1 MTTST
6 LSSLLVGL
14 LVVVVAVVMASVIPV
29 EKSAVRETRAADC
42 YVDGRSIPDGHNF
55 TRFMMGP
62 CIEFKCNAGEIFPL
76 KSGCYRNGQCYP
88 IGDKYSLGCLERK
101 CTTINIWADYRL
113 TKEGYAPSPDTNSK
127 DILGK
132 WLVYYRMDLVMGGC
146 PLKGECLEIGQS
158 KTKDCTTMTCQR
170 EVIAGIHYLSIK
182 PTKIRKPFL
191 SETLHGM
198 RVRDNCRGVI
208 KQFCVYTFIQGEGT
222 GLCALLSPC
231 TGSAASP
238 LTMTTST
245 SSSLLVGLL
254 VVAVAVVMAS
264 AIPVQDA
271 IGGCFKDGECH
282 PLGDRYTQSC
292 IEQVCVS
299 TKDSTFYKIAKEGC
313 LAKDNTCVDVNSRW
327 TSGCNTYLCSRT
339 LFSRSMYSYRLEVAS
354 WGCQLDDECVPEN
367 HIITEGCHVKQCQKR
382 ESLIGFRTLRMGCP
396 FQGECLAVGELKTK
410 DCTTLTCDREDN
422 KGLHYLTIR
431 TTKLRK
437 RFLSNKLYRMRVR
450 GQPPPR
456 FLRSSSSRAD

>member
-1 MTTST
+1 
-6 LSSLLVGL
+6 
-14 LVVVVAVVMASVIPV
+14 
-29 EKSAVRETRAADC
+29 
-42 YVDGRSIPDGHNF
+42 
-55 TRFMMGP
+55 
-62 CIEFKCNAGEIFPL
+62 
-76 KSGCYRNGQCYP
+76 
-88 IGDKYSLGCLERK
+88 
-101 CTTINIWADYRL
+101 
-113 TKEGYAPSPDTNSK
+113 
-127 DILGK
+127 
-132 WLVYYRMDLVMGGC
+132 
-146 PLKGECLEIGQS
+146 
-158 KTKDCTTMTCQR
+158 
-170 EVIAGIHYLSIK
+170 
-182 PTKIRKPFL
+182 
-191 SETLHGM
+191 
-198 RVRDNCRGVI
+198 
-208 KQFCVYTFIQGEGT
+208 
-222 GLCALLSPC
+222 
-231 TGSAASP
+231 
-238 LTMTTST
+238 MTTST

-271 IGGCFKDGECH
+271 IGDFCNVEGRSIPDGTNFTQTRTGPCILFLCSGGKVLRLKSGCFKDGECH

-431 TTKLRK
+431 TTKLRCQDADK
-437 RFLSNKLYRMRVR
+437 KCHDSGSYFPLETEGMRLNCTCFVHD
-450 GQPPPR
+450 GNLGASYSCPPQ
-456 FLRSSSSRAD
+456 